1 MYVTRTAEKI
11 VEKTSASFPVVMI
24 TGPRQVGKTS
34 LLEQCSAKLSSKRN
48 TRKYISLDNMRER
61 VLAQNEPELFL
72 ERYAPPVFIDEIQY
86 APGLLPYIKQIV
98 DTKKKNGLFWITG
111 SQQFSLMQH
120 VTESLAG
127 RVGIIKLLGISNSE
141 LAGLSES
148 QPFFPTEKILQQ
160 KEIAYKNIRRTN
172 VFEKIWRGSFPRL
185 IFSRGVDWSQFYE
198 SYITTYVERDIR
210 AITQV
215 SDELKFLRF
224 IRVCAARTGQLL
236 NYADLAK
243 ETDVSLPTAKS
254 WLSLLSTSGLV
265 YLLEPY
271 FTNIEKRI
279 VKTPKLYFLDTG
291 LAAYLTGWETAKT
304 LEIGATRGAF
314 FETYVVSEI
323 LKSYYNNGKS
333 PRMYFYRDHDKK
345 EIDLLLEKNA
355 TLYPF
360 EIKTTANP
368 NASDLK
374 NFSVLETKKI
384 QHGSGGVICLAK
396 THSPITKDA
405 IAIPVDYI

>member
-11 VEKTSASFPVVMI
+11 VEKTSANFPVVMV

-48 TRKYISLDNMRER
+48 ARKYISLDNIRER

-127 RVGIIKLLGISNSE
+127 RVGIIKLLGISNNE

-198 SYITTYVERDIR
+198 SYITTYIERDIR

-291 LAAYLTGWETAKT
+291 LAAYLAGWETAKT
-304 LEIGATRGAF
+304 LEIGAARGAF